1 MPTPTGNIQNDRIQT
16 TDDPST
22 QASPQPTPNGYVEFE
37 KSDMAPE
44 RIERIGQYLSDT
56 TSNNN
61 ANEDAYTGA
70 YGLQDN
76 AGTGK
81 LPHQSGKTKADYEIS
96 SPGNLDTDRFEQDA
110 LGEAMDYFKDLKND
124 PTFDPGIVASNIG
137 ADERANAPNLK
148 YGDGHK
154 LLNGKAQKIIE
165 DHIDEGRN
173 QNLSQ
178 SRWAHIGKPQF
189 TGSGPSG
196 DGGSQPFWTTTL
208 GMNPI
213 INNDPNG
220 SKGSRHVDYKTEG
233 IFRVSDKSGDNV
245 ETFWED
251 YFGRLAK
258 VGPSLQKRA
267 ANQDPNEGQ
276 GGGRFRFGSGV
287 GFGGPSSIDQLNG
300 SWKMIDMSDLDAKLM
315 MENNLTEVQAL
326 QINKLSAF
334 NNKSFGQHYTPDSH
348 FFTRGFTLVENGNLT
363 VIVMLL
369 EIFLAMSI
377 RVLLVAGILEIANQ
391 LVGSIAGGKKNPF
404 DNSYYPQ
411 DPQSKD
417 PRDYEKGR
425 SGWRHSLGNPG
436 AKLNNILT
444 EVQSRKEDRT
454 MVGVLLSQVTGGAV
468 RSAANIFDREVIN
481 FTQNICREL
490 DLYLPRHHLSQVANA
505 TGYNEDSSEPLRVL
519 KDLGKGVMKL
529 LDVGTAYIRSCTAG
543 LAVVGVN
550 VLGDV
555 DGRGVGYWRTL
566 LREITRSNATI
577 AERRNEDS
585 QEESAYSSLMKTLGE
600 GDKLMRF
607 MNYLCIVGDLSVATG
622 ATGRLPFPEMDVPL
636 DLVGNHPMLRTATT
650 RLKDSN
656 QGRLSLGALP
666 SLMLSP
672 VDSAIAK
679 HNMENLGLGS
689 SGYGG
694 LKQDNPLYV
703 VQSPLGEGPKEI
715 LKAVGQKHQKKPT
728 GRFTPDQVRLMEDQ
742 LEAEHMPFYIQD
754 LRTNEIIAFHAFLNS
769 ISDSYTG
776 EWSAQKGFGRMEAAQ
791 IYSGGSRSIGVS
803 FTLVAMNP
811 DDFDEMY
818 VKINK
823 LTTLVY
829 PQWSRGTLMQQGT
842 NKFVQPF
849 SQVPTASPL
858 CRIRVGDLFTS
869 NYSKQAMARMMGIG
883 EPEFVYGQTGNGESH
898 EGNIEMVDS
907 GEKYLSRS
915 AFREALASV
924 SRSISKE
931 DRNKLYEDYLANPQ
945 KFTVELRPEGLE
957 DTWEIACDLTDGPN
971 GVSAQ
976 ISRHGSENAAKA
988 FLRKS
993 SKFLPIPESADAGGG
1008 APGFSAAAVVR
1019 EVLSATR
1026 PKGIADLFSNEKN
1039 PIFKS
1044 FESTMGRGIAVAIN
1058 SIGLEW
1064 KLNSAPWNLEVG
1076 DRAPRMCEVSLGLI
1090 PIHDITPGL
1099 DHNGYNRAPIY
1110 KVGSSRDA
1118 TGDVWYNAD
1127 EFGTLEYQIN
1137 EGRADSLAGND
1148 PDDLIGDD

>member
-22 QASPQPTPNGYVEFE
+22 QASPQPTDNGYVEFE

-61 ANEDAYTGA
+61 TNEDAYTGA

-81 LPHQSGKTKADYEIS
+81 LPHQSGKTRADYEIS

-110 LGEAMDYFKDLKND
+110 IEEAMDYFENLKND
-124 PTFDPGIVASNIG
+124 PTFDTGIVAANIQ
-137 ADERANAPNLK
+137 ADEMSNSPNLK
-148 YGDGHK
+148 YGNGHK
-154 LLNGKAQKIIE
+154 LLSGKAQKIIK
-165 DHIDEGRN
+165 DHINDGN
-173 QNLSQ
+173 NKVLSQ

-189 TGSGPSG
+189 TGSG
-196 DGGSQPFWTTTL
+196 GSLPGNEDRFYTAQL

-213 INNDPNG
+213 INNDPND
-220 SKGSRHVDYKTEG
+220 SKGSRYIDYKTAG
-233 IFRVSDKSGDNV
+233 IPRITDKSGDNV
-245 ETFWED
+245 DKFWED
-251 YFGRLAK
+251 YFWRIAK
-258 VGPSLQKRA
+258 IGPALQKKA
-267 ANQDPNEGQ
+267 ANQDSDQGQ
-276 GGGRFRFGSGV
+276 FGGRFRLGSGV
-287 GFGGPSSIDQLNG
+287 GFGGPSSIDGLQG
-300 SWKMIDMSDLDAKLM
+300 SWKMVDMSDLDAKLM
-315 MENNLTEVQAL
+315 LENNLDEVNNIQL
-326 QINKLSAF
+326 NKLSAF

-348 FFTRGFTLVENGNLT
+348 FFTRGFTLVENGNLS

-369 EIFLAMSI
+369 EIFLAMSV

-391 LVGSIAGGKKNPF
+391 LVGGIAGGKKNPF

-417 PRDYEKGR
+417 PREYEKGR

-454 MVGVLLSQVTGGAV
+454 MVGVLLSQVTGGAI
-468 RSAANIFDREVIN
+468 RSAANVFDREVIN

-490 DLYLPRHHLSQVANA
+490 DLYLPRHHLSQMANA
-505 TGYNEDSSEPLRVL
+505 TGYNEDPSEPLRGL
-519 KDLGKGVMKL
+519 KKIGKFAMKL
-529 LDVGTAYIRSCTAG
+529 IDVGTAYIRSCTAG

-555 DGRGVGYWRTL
+555 DGKGVGYWRTL

-577 AERRNEDS
+577 TERRNEDS

-656 QGRLSLGALP
+656 QSRLSLGALP

-672 VDSAIAK
+672 VDKEIAK
-679 HNMENLGLGS
+679 SNMKNLGLGA
-689 SGYGG
+689 SGYGS
-694 LKQDNPLYV
+694 LQQDNPLYV
-703 VQSPLGEGPKEI
+703 TESPLGEGPKEI
-715 LKAVGQKHQKKPT
+715 LEAVGQKHQMKAT

-883 EPEFVYGQTGNGESH
+883 EPEFVYETTGKDQTHNGS
-898 EGNIEMVDS
+898 IEVATT

-924 SRSISKE
+924 SRSIPKE
-931 DRNKLYEDYLANPQ
+931 DRNKLYEDYLANPET
-945 KFTVELRPEGLE
+945 FTVNIRLEEGSDGVYEIFCELTE
-957 DTWEIACDLTDGPN
+957 

-988 FLRKS
+988 FFRKS
-993 SKFLPIPESADAGGG
+993 SKFLPVPEPEGGG
-1008 APGFSAAAVVR
+1008 GGGLSVGDALDILKSKLAAK
-1019 EVLSATR
+1019 EES
-1026 PKGIADLFSNEKN
+1026 KGIADLFSNDKN

-1127 EFGTLEYQIN
+1127 EFNTLELRIN